1 MHTKCHRSLLLLV
14 VGLKGH
20 AHNIVLK
27 FYVKCIVKLLKK
39 IVAVVKNCHFN
50 HTFFIV
56 LYSDSGCYD
65 LNYGKSSRS
74 IGVQTNADWKRQLLS
89 ESAVKQKVSIQRCN
103 KT

>member
-1 MHTKCHRSLLLLV
+1 MHCKTAEENCGSCEKLSLLSY
-14 VGLKGH
+14 
-20 AHNIVLK
+20 I
-27 FYVKCIVKLLKK
+27 
-39 IVAVVKNCHFN
+39 
-50 HTFFIV
+50 FFIV

-74 IGVQTNADWKRQLLS
+74 IGVQTNSDWKRQLLS